1 MLLHAGRASAPPPP
15 LQRWLARVAL
25 PTATVNALFRWPCFP
40 VSKVVTRLTVSSHSS
55 DLSAAFHNAH
65 SSYHT
70 PAITLTLHI
79 THQSLHSLFISHTSH
94 YTHSSYHTPVTL
106 SNALQAKALRAWG
119 ASTFPT
125 GVLQLIVS
133 LHERKAGA
141 DLMLTPAELETTTV
155 ADAKRKL
162 FELAGATEAVDKYVL
177 RLAGYHEYFLFDDLL
192 LIQHRNVLQDL
203 ISFRRVRVVAVRV
216 DEGQCSDIA
225 LVREHL
231 SRDVSERLQA
241 VMRVPQDSAPTASP
255 GPGDQH
261 TTALQVMRNE
271 TGADAVTRAL
281 EQGKLQ
287 PWQTVTP
294 VDAKRRHV
302 LFLVPVV

>member
-1 MLLHAGRASAPPPP
+1 M
-15 LQRWLARVAL
+15 
-25 PTATVNALFRWPCFP
+25 
-40 VSKVVTRLTVSSHSS
+40 
-55 DLSAAFHNAH
+55 
-65 SSYHT
+65 
-70 PAITLTLHI
+70 
-79 THQSLHSLFISHTSH
+79 
-94 YTHSSYHTPVTL
+94 
-106 SNALQAKALRAWG
+106 QAKALRAWG

-203 ISFRRVRVVAVRV
+203 ISFRRLRVVAVRV
-216 DEGQCSDIA
+216 DESQCSDIA
-225 LVREHL
+225 LVRAHL
-231 SRDVSERLQA
+231 ARHVSERLEA
-241 VMRVPQDSAPTASP
+241 VMLPHDSAREKSSSSAASLD
-255 GPGDQH
+255 GGEEN
-261 TTALQVMRNE
+261 TVTSALQVMRSE
-271 TGADAVTRAL
+271 IGADAVTRAL
-281 EQGKLQ
+281 DKGKLQ

-302 LFLVPVV
+302 LFLERK